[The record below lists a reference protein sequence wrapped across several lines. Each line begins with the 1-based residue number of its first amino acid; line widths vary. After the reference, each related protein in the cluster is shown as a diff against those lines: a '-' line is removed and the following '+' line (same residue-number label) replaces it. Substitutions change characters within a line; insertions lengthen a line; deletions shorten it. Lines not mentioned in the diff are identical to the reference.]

1 MRALSRVAPT
11 IVLTAF
17 CGAVTYLAI
26 ENYPTARA
34 QIEPSPGDAAPPP
47 NATPPNATP
56 PNAPQEPAVT
66 LLDRQE
72 VQGVLG
78 KEVRSAANE
87 NMGRI
92 VDVIVDRSGQAKA
105 AVIDFGGFLGVGSR
119 KIAVAW
125 NALRFPGNTKQGD
138 RISLELT
145 RDQVRAAPEF
155 KEDKPAVVLGTSGTL
170 ESLSYFP
177 KSD

>member
-1 MRALSRVAPT
+1 MRALFRAAPT
-11 IVLTAF
+11 IVLAAF
-17 CGAVTYLAI
+17 CGAVAYLAI
-26 ENYPTARA
+26 ENYPAAQA
-34 QIEPSPGDAAPPP
+34 QIEPSPGDVVPPP
-47 NATPPNATP
+47 NGA
-56 PNAPQEPAVT
+56 QEPTVT
-66 LLDRQE
+66 VLDRHD

-87 NMGRI
+87 DMGRI
-92 VDVIVDRSGQAKA
+92 VDVIVDRSGQVKA

-125 NALRFPGNTKQGD
+125 NALRFPGNAKQGD

-155 KEDKPAVVLGTSGTL
+155 KEDKPVVVLGTSGTL
-170 ESLSYFP
+170 ESLSYSP
-177 KSD
+177 KTD

>member
-1 MRALSRVAPT
+1 MRALFRAAPT
-11 IVLTAF
+11 IVLVAFSTA
-17 CGAVTYLAI
+17 AAYLAI
-26 ENYPTARA
+26 ENYPTALA
-34 QIEPSPGDAAPPP
+34 QIEPSPRDMVPPP
-47 NATPPNATP
+47 NGAQPNA
-56 PNAPQEPAVT
+56 AQEPSVT
-66 LLDRQE
+66 ILDRQD
-72 VQGVLG
+72 VQSVLG

-92 VDVIVDRSGQAKA
+92 VDVIVDRTGQVKA

-125 NALRFPGNTKQGD
+125 NAIRFPDAKQGD
-138 RISLELT
+138 RISVELT

-155 KEDKPAVVLGTSGTL
+155 KEDKPAVVLGPAGTL

-177 KSD
+177 KTD

>member
-1 MRALSRVAPT
+1 MRALPRATPT
-11 IVLTAF
+11 IVLAAF
-17 CGAVTYLAI
+17 CVAVAYLAI

-34 QIEPSPGDAAPPP
+34 QIEPSPGDVAP
-47 NATPPNATP
+47 P
-56 PNAPQEPAVT
+56 PNAPQEPTVT
-66 LLDRQE
+66 VLDHHD

-92 VDVIVDRSGQAKA
+92 VDVIVDRSGQVKA

-125 NALRFPGNTKQGD
+125 NAMRFPGNAKQGD

-155 KEDKPAVVLGTSGTL
+155 KEDKPVVVLGTSGTL

-177 KSD
+177 KTD

>member
-1 MRALSRVAPT
+1 MRALFRAAPT
-11 IVLTAF
+11 IVLAAFSTAT
-17 CGAVTYLAI
+17 AYLAI
-26 ENYPTARA
+26 ENYPTALA
-34 QIEPSPGDAAPPP
+34 QIEPSPRDVVPAPNGSP
-47 NATPPNATP
+47 
-56 PNAPQEPAVT
+56 EPTVT
-66 LLDRQE
+66 VLDRQDI
-72 VQGVLG
+72 QGVLG
-78 KEVRSAANE
+78 KEVRSTANE

-92 VDVIVDRSGQAKA
+92 VDVIVDRTGQVKA

-125 NALRFPGNTKQGD
+125 NAMRFPGDAKQGD

-155 KEDKPAVVLGTSGTL
+155 KDDKPVVVLGPSGTL

-177 KSD
+177 KTD

>member
-1 MRALSRVAPT
+1 MRALVRAAPT
-11 IVLTAF
+11 IVLAAFTA
-17 CGAVTYLAI
+17 AAAYLAI
-26 ENYPTARA
+26 ENYPTALA
-34 QIEPSPGDAAPPP
+34 QNEPSPRDVVPPP
-47 NATPPNATP
+47 SGA
-56 PNAPQEPAVT
+56 QEPTVT
-66 LLDRQE
+66 VLDRHDI
-72 VQGVLG
+72 QGVLG

-92 VDVIVDRSGQAKA
+92 VDVIVDRAGQVKA

-125 NALRFPGNTKQGD
+125 NAIRFPGDAKQGD
-138 RISLELT
+138 RLSLELT

-155 KEDKPAVVLGTSGTL
+155 KEDKPVVVLGPSGTL

-177 KSD
+177 KTD

>member
-1 MRALSRVAPT
+1 MRALSRATPS
-11 IVLTAF
+11 IVLVAF
-17 CGAVTYLAI
+17 CAAVGYLAI

-34 QIEPSPGDAAPPP
+34 QIEPSPADVMPPP
-47 NATPPNATP
+47 NAT
-56 PNAPQEPAVT
+56 QEPTVT
-66 LLDRQE
+66 ILDHHD

-92 VDVIVDRSGQAKA
+92 VDVIVDRRGQVKA

-125 NALRFPGNTKQGD
+125 NALRFPGNAKQGD
-138 RISLELT
+138 RISLELA

-155 KEDKPAVVLGTSGTL
+155 KEDKPVVVLGTSGTL

-177 KSD
+177 KTD